1 MYRRCIVQQ
10 NINVNID
17 IFGRSIDVLKIC
29 CVVCIPNWGWQI
41 KYVFCFLLKICCIC
55 KSYEYFVPPK
65 VTMDR
70 NIKKFVYKYQNHEG
84 KACEESIDI
93 GFPFE
98 SDEECLDELVTRLL
112 NSMDPMQRYLD
123 RNISLKSDLREFIQ
137 EENQNFLDQFAE
149 GLLEQVRNDE
159 LDLEAVIR
167 KTERSYKE
175 EIIQFAD
182 RIGPSDE
189 DIFAQSFHRLV
200 HSSSLEDIL
209 KRERTYAKVI
219 SDINKQMDREVETLN
234 SRQQQEMDS
243 KIKQLDITTTSED
256 INNLLAQQY
265 STQNYIRQRSESE
278 LQAKRGHQRNEYRDW
293 ITSQVGKIFETSPIA
308 TPLGNRSSMFIS
320 QQPSMEES
328 FTIHLGSQLKHMHNI
343 RILSAD
349 VTDLCSPLHV
359 DESLNGLNM
368 ALGLY
373 SSSLCGV
380 VVLTPSIQARPNKN
394 IIKNANMS
402 TEFHFDQIDD
412 QLEKIEKHIHTLN
425 VTDSKTP
432 SMHSSSSAGN
442 GSDNLSPNNG
452 GGNSGAGS
460 AGSSPTK
467 IASTKLKTGDFF
479 ITKHS
484 NLSQSHVIFH
494 LISDEPINSP
504 SEINSRHPVILGLR
518 NILKTASRHDVTT
531 LTIPALLRHEM
542 SEDMTVQWCMRR
554 AELVFKCAKGFMIES
569 ASWGGAELSK
579 YWHLFIALY
588 SYSYHMISLKNYLIH
603 WQVWYRMYS
612 V

>member
-1 MYRRCIVQQ
+1 
-10 NINVNID
+10 
-17 IFGRSIDVLKIC
+17 
-29 CVVCIPNWGWQI
+29 
-41 KYVFCFLLKICCIC
+41 
-55 KSYEYFVPPK
+55 
-65 VTMDR
+65 MDK
-70 NIKKFVYKYQNHEG
+70 NTVEFVYKYKNYEG
-84 KACEESIDI
+84 RDSAASIEI
-93 GFPFE
+93 ELPFE
-98 SDEECLDELVTRLL
+98 GEQASLDELVTRIL
-112 NSMDPMQRYLD
+112 SGMDPMQRYLD
-123 RNISLKSDLREFIQ
+123 ENIPLKLALREFIQ
-137 EENQNFLDQFAE
+137 VENQKFLDKFAE
-149 GLLEQVRNDE
+149 GLLEQAHNSE

-167 KTERSYKE
+167 KTERHYKD

-209 KRERTYAKVI
+209 KRERAYAKVV
-219 SDINKQMDREVETLN
+219 SDINKQMDQEVETLN
-234 SRQQQEMDS
+234 STQQQEMDL

-265 STQNYIRQRSESE
+265 STQNYIRQRYESE

-293 ITSQVGKIFETSPIA
+293 ITSQVGRIFEASPVA

-380 VVLTPSIQARPNKN
+380 VVLTPSIQAQANKS

-402 TEFHFDQIDD
+402 TEFHFEQIGD
-412 QLEKIEKHIHTLN
+412 QLEKIEKHICMLN
-425 VTDSKTP
+425 INDSNTP
-432 SMHSSSSAGN
+432 SIHSSNSTGN
-442 GSDNLSPNNG
+442 GSSNADILLPKNPIG
-452 GGNSGAGS
+452 GSGSGS
-460 AGSSPTK
+460 AGGSPTRMPT
-467 IASTKLKTGDFF
+467 AKLKTGDFF

-569 ASWGGAELSK
+569 ASWGGAELSTLQLLLP
-579 YWHLFIALY
+579 HDISEELFTTLAGMVPNVFRVANPKILVDRN
-588 SYSYHMISLKNYLIH
+588 K
-603 WQVWYRMYS
+603 
-612 V
+612 